1 MTSSNTDIPLGAIR
15 SAGKGKDDF
24 ANCASGELETI
35 VVEGMTKVYLVNG
48 ETNSSQTDLETLE
61 GAFDVV
67 VKGTDAT
74 TQKASP
80 ITAGWM
86 QVAVRELSGHLDSAT
101 KGPVR
106 LLQSALKY
114 GRIVSAFFVFTEKDR
129 DVRALEI
136 FNEQGNKTPVLATY
150 HASEVLAEQN
160 DWRFAKDTSTKSARI

>member
-1 MTSSNTDIPLGAIR
+1 MTSSNTDIPLGVIR

-24 ANCASGELETI
+24 ANRASGELETI

-74 TQKASP
+74 TQTASP

-86 QVAVRELSGHLDSAT
+86 QVAVRELSGHLDSAK
-101 KGPVR
+101 KGAVR

-114 GRIVSAFFVFTEKDR
+114 GRIVSAFFLFLLRKTGMFEHLKSSMNK
-129 DVRALEI
+129 EI
-136 FNEQGNKTPVLATY
+136 RPLSWRRIMPPKCLPNKMIGGLRRT
-150 HASEVLAEQN
+150 
-160 DWRFAKDTSTKSARI
+160 TSTNG